1 MKNASF
7 SWSAV
12 RGSLP
17 VLHDISMD
25 VTPGSL
31 VVVVGP
37 VASGKSTL
45 VSGVFGFAQ
54 VVAGKSI
61 LRGRNDNDMKVWQSW
76 GLCWDF
82 LQYVPILGGG
92 FKYFLFSPLFG
103 EMIQFD

>member
-17 VLHDISMD
+17 VLHEISMD

-54 VVAGKSI
+54 LVAGKSS
-61 LRGRNDNDMKVWQSW
+61 LRGRND
-76 GLCWDF
+76 L
-82 LQYVPILGGG
+82 I
-92 FKYFLFSPLFG
+92 
-103 EMIQFD
+103 

>member
-61 LRGRNDNDMKVWQSW
+61 LRGQNDNDMKVWQKV
-76 GLCWDF
+76 GG
-82 LQYVPILGGG
+82 YVGI
-92 FKYFLFSPLFG
+92 FSSVCSNICLRMF
-103 EMIQFD
+103 Q